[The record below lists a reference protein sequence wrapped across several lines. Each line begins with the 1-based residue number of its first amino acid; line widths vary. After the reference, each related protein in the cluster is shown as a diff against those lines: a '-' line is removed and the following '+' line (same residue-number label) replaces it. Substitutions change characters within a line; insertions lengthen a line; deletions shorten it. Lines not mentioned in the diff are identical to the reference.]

1 MFSTIPFWLAISRNT
16 QRATCVRS
24 ANSWSLGHLR
34 NTRNDDRRW
43 VSTTRGIDRLEILT
57 FKVFVLALLFVL
69 ATSVYAERST
79 EHLIVARGADV
90 IASFEVEIASDI
102 ESRRVGLMWRSGLAA
117 QKGMLFDFGQQQ
129 AIYMWMKNTLMP
141 LDMLFITEDFEI
153 VFIKHKAQP
162 HALKLV
168 SAATAVRYVLEL
180 NAGVANA
187 FGIVVGDKIDWI
199 GNRGSSGLQDH

>member
-1 MFSTIPFWLAISRNT
+1 
-16 QRATCVRS
+16 
-24 ANSWSLGHLR
+24 
-34 NTRNDDRRW
+34 
-43 VSTTRGIDRLEILT
+43 
-57 FKVFVLALLFVL
+57 
-69 ATSVYAERST
+69 
-79 EHLIVARGADV
+79 
-90 IASFEVEIASDI
+90 
-102 ESRRVGLMWRSGLAA
+102 
-117 QKGMLFDFGQQQ
+117 MLFDFGQQQ